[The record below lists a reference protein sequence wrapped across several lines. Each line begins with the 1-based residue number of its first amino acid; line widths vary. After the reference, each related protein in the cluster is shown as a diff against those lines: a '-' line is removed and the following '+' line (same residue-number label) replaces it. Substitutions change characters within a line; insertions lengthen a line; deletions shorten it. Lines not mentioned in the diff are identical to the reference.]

1 MLLEVQGVTKS
12 FGGLKAVDHVSL
24 HVEKGEI
31 LGLIGPNGAGK
42 TTLFNVITGTLGRPN
57 EGRIQFEGQEVT
69 GFSPHR
75 LCHMGL
81 VRTWQVVKT
90 FLDMTVFN
98 NVLVGALARTSK
110 ASEARAKVSSYLETV
125 GLGPKREWLGSAL
138 TIADRKMLEVARA
151 LATEPILL
159 MLDEPMGG
167 LNEREI
173 ADFVSLVRKIRDRG
187 ITVFLIEH
195 VMSGLMPLADR
206 IIVLSEGKK
215 LAEGQQ
221 REVATDERVINAYL
235 GEEYSHADAGA

>member
-12 FGGLKAVDHVSL
+12 FGGLKAVDQVSL

-110 ASEARAKVSSYLETV
+110 VSDARAKVESYLETV
-125 GLGPKREWLGSAL
+125 GLGPKGEWLGSAL

-195 VMSGLMPLADR
+195 VMSGLMPLVDR

-221 REVATDERVINAYL
+221 QEVATDERVINAYL